1 MEVFGALGGALGTP
15 KRTRFAK
22 TSIFLTVFMNS
33 GPPREFPWGRGQGA
47 AGVRGGSARGGGAAI
62 QRWGDGGGGEPRP
75 NDRHERWTCV
85 FHPPHNKLF

>member
-47 AGVRGGSARGGGAAI
+47 AGVRGGSARGGGGGLTSNGGA
-62 QRWGDGGGGEPRP
+62 GGGGKRRAPTTATSGGRGL
-75 NDRHERWTCV
+75 
-85 FHPPHNKLF
+85 PPPP